1 MTLSKPVKLLVGI
14 STIWYAIYLLL
25 TIGGFAILFGYV
37 FVAFLIGGESVD
49 DLRALLL
56 QILSLEIMLPIHFC
70 SLLLEVGLLIF
81 YLVHTIKNTK
91 ASDSMRIVLGLG
103 HLFLPFIAMPIYYYL
118 YLWRDNPPEWAT
130 AKARKFEKF
139 SQNVV

>member
-1 MTLSKPVKLLVGI
+1 MTLGKPVKLLLGI

-25 TIGGFAILFGYV
+25 TIAGFAILFGYV
-37 FVAFLIGGESVD
+37 LVAFLTGGESIA

-70 SLLLEVGLLIF
+70 SLFLEVGLLIF
-81 YLVHTIKNTK
+81 YLIHTIKNTK

-118 YLWRDNPPEWAT
+118 YIWRDIPPEWAA
-130 AKARKFEKF
+130 AKTRKFEQLA
-139 SQNVV
+139 QNVV